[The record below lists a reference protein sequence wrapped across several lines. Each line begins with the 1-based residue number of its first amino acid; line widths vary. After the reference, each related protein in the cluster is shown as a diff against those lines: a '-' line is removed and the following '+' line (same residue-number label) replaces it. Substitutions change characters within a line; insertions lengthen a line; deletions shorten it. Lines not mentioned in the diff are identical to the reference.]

1 MTHPYLLLTTLLVGL
16 LIPLCFTR
24 LPALLW
30 WGWLVL
36 ALIAFFLRRRPAG
49 RLLLVFAL
57 GACWALAWHQWQLGQ
72 RLPSRL
78 DNQTLELVGTVA
90 ALPEQ
95 TETGWRFVVRDGRR
109 LDGQRLPLM
118 RLHWWG
124 GEAVRAGEQWQL
136 TVRLRAP
143 RGMRNPGTFDYE
155 AWLYAQGIGAVG
167 SVRGGQRIAAA
178 PPLGQCGVIDCTGI
192 WAPLWCPRTTSA
204 CWPC

>member
-1 MTHPYLLLTTLLVGL
+1 MPFSCVAACRSAALGL
-16 LIPLCFTR
+16 C
-24 LPALLW
+24 A
-30 WGWLVL
+30 
-36 ALIAFFLRRRPAG
+36 
-49 RLLLVFAL
+49 

-178 PPLGQCGVIDCTGI
+178 RRPWGNGVIDCTGI